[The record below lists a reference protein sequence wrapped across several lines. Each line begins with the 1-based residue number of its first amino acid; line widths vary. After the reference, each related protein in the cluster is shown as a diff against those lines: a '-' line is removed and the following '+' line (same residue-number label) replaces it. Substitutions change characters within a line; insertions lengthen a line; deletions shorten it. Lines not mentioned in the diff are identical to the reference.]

1 MSEDKEVTAEDEHM
15 RAYVRMMAHLE
26 AYEQCAAEA
35 ANTVGA
41 TVGATEQHSWT
52 KSAEKHR
59 QAALEWAQILDS
71 LGRYLDREQA
81 KIERIRKQ
89 YAPSSGP
96 R

>member
-1 MSEDKEVTAEDEHM
+1 MSEEVSAEDEHM
-15 RAYVRMMAHLE
+15 RAYVRMMGHLE
-26 AYEQCAAEA
+26 AYEQCAVEA
-35 ANTVGA
+35 AN

-59 QAALEWAQILDS
+59 QAAFEWAQILDS

>member
-15 RAYVRMMAHLE
+15 RAYIRMMAHLE
-26 AYEQCAAEA
+26 AYEQCAVEA
-35 ANTVGA
+35 TN

-59 QAALEWAQILDS
+59 QSALEWAHILDT
-71 LGRYLDREQA
+71 LGRYMDREQA
-81 KIERIRKQ
+81 KIDRIRKQ